1 MGKEYVACES
11 LGRLP
16 GRGEP
21 KAENQRTGVVRRDGE
36 GTVSLKRNTREG
48 WSSVDS
54 QVWSCLL

>member
-11 LGRLP
+11 LGRLL
-16 GRGEP
+16 GGSEP

-36 GTVSLKRNTREG
+36 GTVCLKKNTRKG

-54 QVWSCLL
+54 QVWRGLP